1 MATLNRQLSD
11 LIAKQ
16 RPQLQRAFRLAI
28 RDIIDRVTINQVVQA
43 LRRNDI
49 EAAID
54 ALGVSRAAFSPFIQ
68 SLTGTYAQAGAIAA
82 ASNVWLTPTG
92 RAKVRFD
99 LANPLANEFIT
110 QYSSN
115 LVTSVSD
122 DTRDAL
128 RVAIRAGY
136 EQGRGPLDIA
146 RDLTGRIGANGR
158 RTGGIVGLNEPQAM
172 AVQNMRARLASG
184 DPVEMRKVLGM
195 TRRDKRLDG
204 IINRAIENGTT
215 LSQSDINR
223 ITGRYSDR
231 LLALRGETIARTETA
246 AAVENARYDAFK
258 MGMDENN
265 VPDWAVEKTWL
276 HGGGR
281 KDPRDDH
288 VAFSGTK
295 VTGLNTP
302 FVLPDGTRM
311 QGPHDTSL
319 GAGAKHVA
327 NCTCRA
333 RMEVRWDLIYQRET
347 QGAGRVGELV

>member
-28 RDIIDRVTINQVVQA
+28 RNIVSDVTLNRVVMA

-54 ALGVSRAAFSPFIQ
+54 ALGVSRAAFSPFVQ
-68 SLTGTYAQAGAIAA
+68 AMTSAYAQAGTIAA

-92 RAKVRFD
+92 RVKTRFD
-99 LANPLANEFIT
+99 LANTIANEFIT
-110 QYSSN
+110 GYSSN
-115 LVTSVSD
+115 LVTGLAD
-122 DTRDAL
+122 DTKDAL

-136 EQGRGPLDIA
+136 EHGRGPLDIS
-146 RDLTGRIGANGR
+146 RDLVGRIGANGR
-158 RTGGIVGLNEPQAM
+158 RTGGIVGLNEPQAR
-172 AVQNMRARLASG
+172 AVQSMRARLASG
-184 DPVEMRKVLGM
+184 DPVEMRKVLSM
-195 TRRDKRLDG
+195 TRRDRRLDG
-204 IINRAIENGTT
+204 IVQRAINEGRA
-215 LSQSDINR
+215 LSQADINR
-223 ITGRYSDR
+223 LTGRYSDR

-276 HGGGR
+276 HGGGN

-288 VAFSGTK
+288 AAFSGTK

-319 GAGAKHVA
+319 GAGAKHVV
-327 NCTCRA
+327 NCTCRS
-333 RMEVRWDLIYQRET
+333 RMEVRWDLIYQRESA
-347 QGAGRVGELV
+347 GAGVGELV

>member
-1 MATLNRQLSD
+1 MATLNRQLD
-11 LIAKQ
+11 ALIAKQ

-28 RDIIDRVTINQVVQA
+28 RNIVSDVTLNQVTMS

-54 ALGVSRAAFSPFIQ
+54 ALGVSRAAFSPFVQ
-68 SLTGTYAQAGAIAA
+68 SLTNTYAQAGTIAA
-82 ASNVWLTPTG
+82 ASNVWITPQG

-110 QYSSN
+110 GYSSN
-115 LVTSVSD
+115 LVTNIAD

-158 RTGGIVGLNEPQAM
+158 RTGGIVGLNEPQAR
-172 AVQNMRARLASG
+172 AVQNMRQRLDSG
-184 DPVEMRKVLGM
+184 DPVEMRKVLNM
-195 TRRDKRLDG
+195 TRRDKRFDG
-204 IINRAIENGTT
+204 KIKRAIESGTK
-215 LSQSDINR
+215 LSQADINR
-223 ITGRYSDR
+223 LTGRYSDR

-276 HGGGR
+276 HGGGN

-288 VAFSGTK
+288 AAFSGTK
-295 VTGLNTP
+295 VMGLNTP

-319 GAGAKHVA
+319 GAGAKHVV

-333 RMEVRWDLIYQRET
+333 RNEVRWDLIYERET
-347 QGAGRVGELV
+347 QGAAALELV